1 MGMSK
6 DTPSVLLVS
15 SEIAPLAQTGGLA
28 EVAGSLPLALREQG
42 CEVAVAMPAYRQAL
56 TGRNWAV
63 AADGVGVYPTGSA
76 LAGQILVGELA
87 PGVPAYLVR
96 HNDFFIRDGL
106 YGGGYGPYPDN
117 PERFI
122 YFSRMIPGL
131 CQAVGLEPDIIM
143 ANDWQTGLV
152 MALLDLGAL
161 PRTAGVFTIHNQ
173 GFAGEVPPDR
183 AGALGLPGR
192 YFGLDGLEFYGN
204 YSLLKAGIMYAQAV
218 TTVSPSYA
226 REIQT
231 PEGGFGLDGLLRGVS
246 HKLHGILNGVDY
258 QQWNPAHD
266 THIAASYSPADLS
279 GKRRCKEA
287 LLRRMDLPLDL
298 MDQPLLGVVTRL
310 SWQKGPGLI
319 HDAAQGFFDL
329 GAGLAVLGSGEPEYE
344 AMFQGLRDRRPDR
357 VGLYLGYDTALSHQ
371 VMAGADMVLMPSLY
385 EPCGLAQMYGLKYG
399 TVPVVRATG
408 GLNDAVRDPGEG
420 SGPGTGFKFGDF
432 SAHAL
437 YEAGRRAIELYRN
450 TEAWQTLMLSGMSQ
464 DFSWGRSAREYLK
477 VFEQALAARRA

>member
-1 MGMSK
+1 M
-6 DTPSVLLVS
+6 VS

-56 TGRNWAV
+56 SGRDFSV
-63 AADGVGVYPTGSA
+63 AADGVGVYPGGSA
-76 LAGQILVGELA
+76 LAGQILAGELA

-96 HNDFFIRDGL
+96 HDDFFYRDGL
-106 YGGGYGPYPDN
+106 YGGGYGAYPDN

-122 YFSRMIPGL
+122 YFCRMIPGL
-131 CQAVGLEPDIIM
+131 CRAVGLEPDIIM

-161 PRTAGVFTIHNQ
+161 PRTAGVFAIHNQ
-173 GFAGEVPPDR
+173 GFAGEVPPER
-183 AGALGLPGR
+183 ARALGLPGG
-192 YFGLDGLEFYGN
+192 YMGMDGLEFYGR
-204 YSLLKAGIMYAQAV
+204 YSLLKAGIVYAQAV
-218 TTVSPSYA
+218 TTVSPTYA

-231 PEGGFGLDGLLRGVS
+231 PEGGFGLDGLMRGIS

-258 QQWNPAHD
+258 RLWDPALD
-266 THIAASYSPADLS
+266 TNLAATYSPADLT

-287 LLRRMDLPLDL
+287 LLRRVDLPLDL

-329 GAGLAVLGSGEPEYE
+329 GAGLVILGSGEPEYE

-357 VGLYLGYDTALSHQ
+357 VGLYLGYDSALSHQ
-371 VMAGADMVLMPSLY
+371 VMAGADLLLMPSLY

-399 TVPVVRATG
+399 TVPIVRATG
-408 GLNDAVRDPGEG
+408 GLNDAIRDPDEEPGT
-420 SGPGTGFKFGDF
+420 GTGFKFEAF
-432 SAHAL
+432 SASAL
-437 YEAGRRAIELYRN
+437 YEATQRAIDLFRN
-450 TEAWQTLMLSGMSQ
+450 PEAWRAMMLNGMKQ

-477 VFEQALAARRA
+477 VFEQALAARRGT